1 MPCENRPARS
11 PSAHENSPSPHRRA
25 PKRPPRSHLRPGV
38 LFLGLLGCALLPTL
52 GDDVDIRSDVPRYR
66 VWRRGELEVQNFY
79 GLKARQCD
87 CNSAVKAHFD
97 EVLAGT
103 YPV

>member
-1 MPCENRPARS
+1 MILPEALAGDFLHFCQRNPKPCPLLAVS
-11 PSAHENSPSPHRRA
+11 
-25 PKRPPRSHLRPGV
+25 KPGEP
-38 LFLGLLGCALLPTL
+38 LLPTL